1 MKTKRIIKIVLLVV
15 ALVVIGLGVKNQATK
30 YYLNQHKK
38 EMINFFMNSKN
49 EEGMTFK
56 DIEKKYEEDVNF
68 FYSIEP
74 QNDMIYVTMSN
85 KHGEGYIE
93 YGWKVDLKSETCEL
107 VYDSTEEYDQ

>member
-1 MKTKRIIKIVLLVV
+1 MKKAIKIVALVV
-15 ALVVIGLGVKNQATK
+15 ALVVIGLGVKAQYDK
-30 YYLNQHKK
+30 YYMEHHK
-38 EMINFFMNSKN
+38 EDMINFFMSSKN

-56 DIEKKYEEDVNF
+56 DVEKKYEDDVDF

-107 VYDSTEEYDQ
+107 VYDSTEYNQ